1 MKIEKSNNLNYSTN
15 KSERI
20 LINNNKNNL
29 INNNNKSTNKKNIN
43 NISLSNSEN
52 NIEKNIKN
60 FLSTGIATRR
70 FDGIK
75 IINFINGNLNYKFE
89 MGLNANLRLEN
100 NPLQT
105 IHIKENNGDIESI
118 ESITITERSNN
129 K

>member
-1 MKIEKSNNLNYSTN
+1 MNFSTN
-15 KSERI
+15 KSDNN
-20 LINNNKNNL
+20 LIKNNNK
-29 INNNNKSTNKKNIN
+29 INNNNKKTRNEKNSN
-43 NISLSNSEN
+43 SVSNSEN
-52 NIEKNIKN
+52 NIEKLIKN

-75 IINFINGNLNYKFE
+75 IINFVNGNLKYKYE

-105 IHIKENNGDIESI
+105 FHLNENNGDIESL
-118 ESITITERSNN
+118 ESITITERSNYNNNNN